1 MQCQSMRAW
10 ALVWQEIR
18 AWALVRQAMHAG
30 ALVWQEICAW
40 VRGIFF
46 QCADFRLIAVK
57 NRISFWLP
65 VVMTLQM
72 LRMPVQGV

>member
-1 MQCQSMRAW
+1 MR
-10 ALVWQEIR
+10 V
-18 AWALVRQAMHAG
+18 G
-30 ALVWQEICAW
+30 ALVWQATHAGALMRQGARAGM
-40 VRGIFF
+40 RGIFF

-72 LRMPVQGV
+72 LRMPVQGL

>member
-1 MQCQSMRAW
+1 MRAW

-18 AWALVRQAMHAG
+18 AGALVWQATRAG
-30 ALVWQEICAW
+30 ALVWQATRAG

-65 VVMTLQM
+65 VVMTPQM
-72 LRMPVQGV
+72 LRMPV

>member
-1 MQCQSMRAW
+1 MRAW
-10 ALVWQEIR
+10 ALVYQAMRVEALVWQEIR
-18 AWALVRQAMHAG
+18 AG
-30 ALVWQEICAW
+30 

-57 NRISFWLP
+57 NRILFWLP

-72 LRMPVQGV
+72 LRMSVQGV

>member
-1 MQCQSMRAW
+1 MRAW

-18 AWALVRQAMHAG
+18 VG
-30 ALVWQEICAW
+30 ALVWQEIRAG

-57 NRISFWLP
+57 NRISF
-65 VVMTLQM
+65 
-72 LRMPVQGV
+72 

>member
-1 MQCQSMRAW
+1 MRA
-10 ALVWQEIR
+10 E
-18 AWALVRQAMHAG
+18 ALVRQEVRAEALVRQEVRAG
-30 ALVWQEICAW
+30 ALVWQATRVG

-65 VVMTLQM
+65 VVMTPQM
-72 LRMPVQGV
+72 LRMPV

>member
-1 MQCQSMRAW
+1 M
-10 ALVWQEIR
+10 R
-18 AWALVRQAMHAG
+18 AWALVRQEIRAG
-30 ALVWQEICAW
+30 ALVWQAMRVG

-46 QCADFRLIAVK
+46 QCADFRLIVIAVK

>member
-1 MQCQSMRAW
+1 MRAG
-10 ALVWQEIR
+10 
-18 AWALVRQAMHAG
+18 ALVRQEIRVG
-30 ALVWQEICAW
+30 ALVWQDIRVG

-46 QCADFRLIAVK
+46 QCTDFRLIAVK

-65 VVMTLQM
+65 IVMTLQA

>member
-1 MQCQSMRAW
+1 MRAG
-10 ALVWQEIR
+10 VVVRQEIW
-18 AWALVRQAMHAG
+18 AGALVRQEIGAG
-30 ALVWQEICAW
+30 ALVWQEIRVG

-65 VVMTLQM
+65 VVMTLQA

>member
-1 MQCQSMRAW
+1 M
-10 ALVWQEIR
+10 R
-18 AWALVRQAMHAG
+18 AWALVRQEIRVG
-30 ALVWQEICAW
+30 ALVWQATHAG

>member
-1 MQCQSMRAW
+1 MR
-10 ALVWQEIR
+10 
-18 AWALVRQAMHAG
+18 AG
-30 ALVWQEICAW
+30 ALVWQEIRVGVLVWQTTRAGM
-40 VRGIFF
+40 RGIFF

-72 LRMPVQGV
+72 FRMPVQGV

>member
-1 MQCQSMRAW
+1 MRAGVVVRQEIW
-10 ALVWQEIR
+10 AGALVRQEIRVGALVWQEIR
-18 AWALVRQAMHAG
+18 VG
-30 ALVWQEICAW
+30 

-65 VVMTLQM
+65 VVMTLQA

>member
-1 MQCQSMRAW
+1 MRAW

-18 AWALVRQAMHAG
+18 VG
-30 ALVWQEICAW
+30 TLVWQEIRAG

-57 NRISFWLP
+57 NRILFWLP

-72 LRMPVQGV
+72 LRMPV

>member
-1 MQCQSMRAW
+1 MRAW

-18 AWALVRQAMHAG
+18 VG
-30 ALVWQEICAW
+30 

>member
-1 MQCQSMRAW
+1 MRVG

-18 AWALVRQAMHAG
+18 AG
-30 ALVWQEICAW
+30 ALVWQEIRVWALVW
-40 VRGIFF
+40 QATRAGARGIFF

-65 VVMTLQM
+65 VVMTPQM
-72 LRMPVQGV
+72 LRMPV

>member
-1 MQCQSMRAW
+1 MRAW

-18 AWALVRQAMHAG
+18 IGALVRQVIRTET
-30 ALVWQEICAW
+30 LVWQKIRAGA
-40 VRGIFF
+40 RGIFF

-72 LRMPVQGV
+72 LRMPV

>member
-1 MQCQSMRAW
+1 M
-10 ALVWQEIR
+10 R
-18 AWALVRQAMHAG
+18 AWALVRQEIRVG
-30 ALVWQEICAW
+30 ALVWQGARTEALVRQEIRVG

-46 QCADFRLIAVK
+46 QCTDFCLIAVK

-65 VVMTLQM
+65 IVMTLQA

>member
-1 MQCQSMRAW
+1 MRAGVLVW
-10 ALVWQEIR
+10 QEIRVGALVWQEIR
-18 AWALVRQAMHAG
+18 VGTLVRQAIRVG
-30 ALVWQEICAW
+30 

-72 LRMPVQGV
+72 LRMPV

>member
-1 MQCQSMRAW
+1 MRAGALVLQATRAW

-18 AWALVRQAMHAG
+18 LG
-30 ALVWQEICAW
+30 

-46 QCADFRLIAVK
+46 QCTDFRLIAVK

-65 VVMTLQM
+65 IVMTLQA

>member
-1 MQCQSMRAW
+1 MCAEALVWQATRAW
-10 ALVWQEIR
+10 VLVWQEIRVGALVWQEIR
-18 AWALVRQAMHAG
+18 VG
-30 ALVWQEICAW
+30 

-65 VVMTLQM
+65 VVMTLQA

>member
-1 MQCQSMRAW
+1 MRA
-10 ALVWQEIR
+10 E
-18 AWALVRQAMHAG
+18 ALVRQEVRAG
-30 ALVWQEICAW
+30 ALVWQATRVG

-65 VVMTLQM
+65 VVMTPQM
-72 LRMPVQGV
+72 LRMPV

>member
-1 MQCQSMRAW
+1 MRAW
-10 ALVWQEIR
+10 ALVYQAMRVEALVWQGARTE
-18 AWALVRQAMHAG
+18 ALVRQ
-30 ALVWQEICAW
+30 EIRVG

-46 QCADFRLIAVK
+46 QCTDFRLIAVK

-65 VVMTLQM
+65 IVMTLQA

>member
-1 MQCQSMRAW
+1 MRAW

-18 AWALVRQAMHAG
+18 TGALVRQETRTG
-30 ALVWQEICAW
+30 

-72 LRMPVQGV
+72 LRMPV

>member
-1 MQCQSMRAW
+1 MRAW
-10 ALVWQEIR
+10 ALVWQAMR
-18 AWALVRQAMHAG
+18 AWALVWQVTRAG
-30 ALVWQEICAW
+30 

-65 VVMTLQM
+65 VVMTPQM
-72 LRMPVQGV
+72 LRMPV

>member
-1 MQCQSMRAW
+1 MRAG

-18 AWALVRQAMHAG
+18 AG
-30 ALVWQEICAW
+30 ALVWQATR
-40 VRGIFF
+40 VGVQRIFF

-72 LRMPVQGV
+72 LRMPV

>member
-1 MQCQSMRAW
+1 MRAGALVRQEIRVG

-18 AWALVRQAMHAG
+18 AG
-30 ALVWQEICAW
+30 ALMRQGARAGM
-40 VRGIFF
+40 RGIFF

-72 LRMPVQGV
+72 LRMPV

>member
-1 MQCQSMRAW
+1 MRAGALVW
-10 ALVWQEIR
+10 QEIRVGALVWQAMRVEALVWQEIR
-18 AWALVRQAMHAG
+18 AG
-30 ALVWQEICAW
+30 

-46 QCADFRLIAVK
+46 QCADFHLIAVK

-65 VVMTLQM
+65 VVMTHQM